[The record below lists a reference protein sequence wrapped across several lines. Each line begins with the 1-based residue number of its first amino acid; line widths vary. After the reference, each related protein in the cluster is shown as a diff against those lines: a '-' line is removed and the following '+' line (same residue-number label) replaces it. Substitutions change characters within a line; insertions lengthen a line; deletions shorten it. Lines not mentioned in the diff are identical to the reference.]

1 MLDENLRRN
10 SDSALDVSNSEGAA
24 VEDEESL
31 MISTI
36 MSRQVTD
43 QRGSGVS

>member
-1 MLDENLRRN
+1 MFDENLRTN

-36 MSRQVTD
+36 MSRPVTD